1 MKTHCSSCKKVTVY
15 KNSCVRKTKQ
25 NRLMLLS
32 NCVICGKNSAFI
44 KKSNF
49 VKTNNLIIF
58 QMISLKLVCI

>member
-32 NCVICGKNSAFI
+32 IVL
-44 KKSNF
+44 F
-49 VKTNNLIIF
+49 VARIQLLLRNQIL
-58 QMISLKLVCI
+58 LKRIT